1 MNLTNNNIVTIENK
15 VRHILKQTGLSYK
28 NYEYNPEEMRTYSDE
43 DGKYEELFNAE
54 IYINVEGDDKKFD
67 KIESKLLHWAYKKF
81 DGLILY
87 LNKI

>member
-1 MNLTNNNIVTIENK
+1 MNLTNNNIITIENK
-15 VRHILKQTGLSYK
+15 VRHILKRTGLSYK
-28 NYEYNPEEMRTYSDE
+28 NYEYHPEEMITYSDE

-54 IYINVEGDDKKFD
+54 ICINVEGDDKKFD
-67 KIESKLLHWAYKKF
+67 KIGIRLSFWAYKKF

>member
-1 MNLTNNNIVTIENK
+1 MNLTNNNIITIENT

-28 NYEYNPEEMRTYSDE
+28 NYEYHPEEIRTYSDE

-54 IYINVEGDDKKFD
+54 IYVNVEGDDKKFD
-67 KIESKLLHWAYKKF
+67 KIESKLSCWAYKKF

>member
-15 VRHILKQTGLSYK
+15 VRHILNQTGLNYK
-28 NYEYNPEEMRTYSDE
+28 NYEYHPEEMRTYSDE

-67 KIESKLLHWAYKKF
+67 KIESKLSYWAYKKF